1 MRKFINS
8 SLKVATTLAVGL
20 SLQAQAQT
28 LEWTTGQL
36 GGGWYGMG
44 AGLSNLV
51 MDNSDLVFKVVPGG
65 GKDNPSKIQAG
76 ISQVGMGLD
85 FLSYAALQGTDP
97 YTYEHSKIR
106 TIGKGWSDNIFHF
119 IGPKDYE
126 GDLKTALE
134 QDGLRIGVNKM
145 GSSDELT
152 FVRIMEH
159 YGTSYDDIRDR
170 GGKVINGNY
179 SDLNTAFKDGQI
191 DFIFNAQGVPG
202 SSVIELANSRR
213 EIKLVGFP
221 EEVIDFLNETYG
233 YGKGEIAD
241 GVYSADVQSGAMKTP
256 IMGTI
261 MLVAEDL
268 SDDTVYSLTKTLV
281 ENKDKFPS
289 IHSSLSGFDPATA
302 WQTTVPLHPGAEKFY
317 KELGYMK

>member
-1 MRKFINS
+1 MRKFIHS
-8 SLKVATTLAVGL
+8 SMKLATTLAVGL
-20 SLQAQAQT
+20 SLQANAQT

-51 MDNSDLVFKVVPGG
+51 MENSDLVFKVVPGG

-85 FLSYAALQGTDP
+85 FLSYAALKGTDP
-97 YTYEHSKIR
+97 YTYEHDKIR
-106 TIGKGWSDNIFHF
+106 TIGQGWSDNIFHF
-119 IGPKDYE
+119 IGPKDYTGNLE
-126 GDLKTALE
+126 TALKD
-134 QDGLRIGVNKM
+134 DGLRIGVNKM

-152 FVRIMEH
+152 FARIMAH
-159 YGTSYDDIRDR
+159 YGTSYDDIRSR

-179 SDLNTAFKDGQI
+179 SDLNSAFKDGQI

-213 EIKLVGFP
+213 EIKLVDFP
-221 EEVIDFLNETYG
+221 DEVIDFLSTTYG
-233 YGKGEIAD
+233 YGKGSIAD
-241 GVYSADVQSGAMKTP
+241 GVYSSEIQDGIKKTP

-261 MLVAEDL
+261 MLVSEDL
-268 SDDTVYSLTKTLV
+268 SDETVYTLTKTLV
-281 ENKDKFPS
+281 ENTDKFGA
-289 IHSSLSGFDPATA
+289 IHNSLTGFDPATA
-302 WQTTVPLHPGAEKFY
+302 WQTSVPLHPGAEKLY